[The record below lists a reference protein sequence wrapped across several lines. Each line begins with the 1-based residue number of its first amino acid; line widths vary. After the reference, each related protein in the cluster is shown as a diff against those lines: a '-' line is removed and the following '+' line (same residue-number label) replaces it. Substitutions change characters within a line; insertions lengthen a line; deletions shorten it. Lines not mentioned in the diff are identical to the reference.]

1 MIMIRILLACG
12 IGASTGFMAASMR
25 KAAKAQKLD
34 VSVHAVSKSQV
45 SEYADKIDVLL
56 LGPHFSAE
64 VPEYEEMLKDYNVKV
79 ASIDLDLYA
88 SLDGEGILEEAIE
101 LYNESGR

>member
-1 MIMIRILLACG
+1 MIRILLACG
-12 IGASTGFMAASMR
+12 IGASTGFMAANMR

-64 VPEYEEMLKDYNVKV
+64 VPEYMEMLKDYNVKV
-79 ASIDLDLYA
+79 TSIDPDLYA
-88 SLDGEGILEEAIE
+88 SLDGEGILEEAIA